1 MYTFLR
7 LNIPEDA
14 KLKKKHT
21 LRKKQFLNLGL
32 GFMSHSLL
40 KNIKKKN
47 KSLSLWL
54 KPHRELSLRIQSY
67 LLRRMD
73 PPNQHNSVSNHPEG
87 MWIPIGYKG
96 AHLA

>member
-1 MYTFLR
+1 MTLMYTFLR

-40 KNIKKKN
+40 KNIKKK
-47 KSLSLWL
+47 KQVSLPVAQTASGVIPKDPIVPSQKNGPS
-54 KPHRELSLRIQSY
+54 KPT
-67 LLRRMD
+67 
-73 PPNQHNSVSNHPEG
+73 
-87 MWIPIGYKG
+87 
-96 AHLA
+96 